1 MASQLRVISEVYE
14 DGVHINLCS
23 FTVKQPIAASETSY
37 YTVTITVGYN
47 SESVTYILADDAH
60 REYKRLVEMPK
71 SFLLLQYSHILVD
84 N

>member
-1 MASQLRVISEVYE
+1 MVSQLEVISEVYE

-47 SESVTYILADDAH
+47 SESITYTTAEDAH
-60 REYKRLVEMPK
+60 QEFKRLVELPK